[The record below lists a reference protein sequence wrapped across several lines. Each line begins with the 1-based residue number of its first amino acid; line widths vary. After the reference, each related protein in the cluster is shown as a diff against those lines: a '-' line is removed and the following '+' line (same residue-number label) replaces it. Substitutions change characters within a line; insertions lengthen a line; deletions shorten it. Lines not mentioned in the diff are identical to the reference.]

1 MGWRRGGAS
10 GSFSTREAKGNEVL
24 EHPYWALGRPG
35 ASHLFKLHEALRR
48 SVHGHPASPGAG
60 GPRAGASETSRGLTL
75 AGGWEGPWGRARWK
89 GGGRVQG
96 SEPRGPPVSPDAEAL
111 TLQSVPGLG
120 PTPGQGPWG
129 RALHTCA
136 ECPLEGTLQAEAARK
151 EPCIQAL
158 IPAPAS
164 HSGCCRNTLPGGH
177 HPLSYRTR
185 APTQRFKCKLIP
197 GNRSKLMKHSA
208 GWLLPPDS
216 SNTRAVNRWPL
227 GRIPFV
233 FKNVKGSLPSTLHPR
248 FMDF

>member
-1 MGWRRGGAS
+1 MARAREGWGGGE
-10 GSFSTREAKGNEVL
+10 GSFRLFFYKRSKGNEVP

-48 SVHGHPASPGAG
+48 SVHRHPASPGAG

-89 GGGRVQG
+89 EAGRVQG

-164 HSGCCRNTLPGGH
+164 HSRCCRNTLPRG
-177 HPLSYRTR
+177 
-185 APTQRFKCKLIP
+185 AP
-197 GNRSKLMKHSA
+197 SA
-208 GWLLPPDS
+208 QLQDQGPD
-216 SNTRAVNRWPL
+216 PE
-227 GRIPFV
+227 I
-233 FKNVKGSLPSTLHPR
+233 
-248 FMDF
+248 